1 MKFKIKS
8 YIFKILIFV
17 LVVIL
22 FSVFNIQCKSSF
34 YPPETSKINKYYTN
48 ESGKVSI
55 YDETIGQKVDIIT
68 VDQDGDSIENIEL
81 TYLSDGEKVL
91 IFAIDE
97 SGKYAPGMEV
107 RSYAELGVVAKSQEF
122 FFAKSLN
129 AEPVEVA
136 AVGVIIITLIS
147 VALLAESI
155 ISLSQSPPEIRDYGV
170 GYVDICISKDQLSD
184 IAGIL
189 LSFGGFF
196 VKIAGKIYAASSLA
210 TKTEL
215 LLMAADISQQM
226 GVKRIEHN
234 PWYIRFY
241 IDEISQYSISQISDP
256 VARVSCLLEIISKG
270 DGIPMIEV
278 IGDCTFEESVTPQT
292 ALPYDTVI
300 PFSTST
306 CLIMDTSGSMANEW
320 KGGIK
325 IESAIHGANK
335 MVDMIEQE
343 SVFSTIE
350 NTVSIV
356 SFSDYAYIDLYPG
369 SDYKLM
375 RSKLDELW
383 YTTDGQTNIEN
394 ALYSCL
400 EVFQDIKTNEYSPNN
415 PKKIAI
421 LLSDGMP
428 NMGEATKEG
437 LVNGPILELI
447 NNNIVLYAVG
457 FGNKDDLDEDLL
469 ETLAL
474 ASGGKY
480 YYATDVYNLS
490 KTYIRLRH
498 ESREGQILG
507 DIDGEISEG
516 ETVFIDPVIV
526 TPDMGDLNITL
537 QWPGSSL
544 DLLLKDPEGR
554 IVDYSYPNAS
564 INSTSNPIY
573 FIIEDPMP
581 GNWEVSVYGRI
592 VEEIR
597 TEFNIIYS
605 TSKERTEEPTNN
617 KIYLIIFL
625 LLFLVIISSVVVV
638 VIAKKKKRKFIIQIE
653 GKKVPVSGLLTLGRA
668 KSNTIYIPDRKA
680 SRNHAKID
688 KINQNFVISDLGSR
702 NGTYVNSAKV
712 KKTVLNP
719 GDTIKIGNTIILFLQ
734 EK

>member
-34 YPPETSKINKYYTN
+34 YPPKTSKINKYYTN

-107 RSYAELGVVAKSQEF
+107 RSYAELGAAVKSQEF

-136 AVGVIIITLIS
+136 AVGAIIITLIS

-189 LSFGGFF
+189 LSFGGVF

-210 TKTEL
+210 TKVEL
-215 LLMAADISQQM
+215 LLMAADVSQQV
-226 GVKRIEHN
+226 GVKRVKGG

-270 DGIPMIEV
+270 DGIPIIEV
-278 IGDCTFEESVTPQT
+278 IGDCTFEESSTPQT

-437 LVNGPILELI
+437 LVNGPMLELI
-447 NNNIVLYAVG
+447 KNNIVLYTVG

-469 ETLAL
+469 KTIAW
-474 ASGGKY
+474 ASGGNY

-490 KTYIRLRH
+490 KAYVRLRH
-498 ESREGQILG
+498 ESREGHIIE
-507 DIDGEISEG
+507 DISGVISQG
-516 ETVFIDPVIV
+516 ETKELGMIEV
-526 TPDMGDLNITL
+526 TPEMGDLNITL

-544 DLLLKDPEGR
+544 DLILKDPRGQ
-554 IVDYSYPNAS
+554 IVNSNYPNAS
-564 INSTSNPIY
+564 INTSSNPIY
-573 FIIEDPMP
+573 FIIENPIP
-581 GNWEVSVYGRI
+581 GNWDISIYGKI
-592 VEEIR
+592 VEDIN
-597 TEFNIIYS
+597 TEFDIICS
-605 TSKERTEEPTNN
+605 TSKERTEEPRNN
-617 KIYLIIFL
+617 KIYLLFFLFMFIASASSIII
-625 LLFLVIISSVVVV
+625 VIV
-638 VIAKKKKRKFIIQIE
+638 AKNKKRKFFLQVE
-653 GKKVPVSGLLTLGRA
+653 GRRVPVTSLITIGRS
-668 KSNTIYIPDRKA
+668 KSNTIYISDKKA
-680 SRNHAKID
+680 SRKHAMVERID
-688 KINQNFVISDLGSR
+688 KKFLIRDLNSK
-702 NGTYVNSAKV
+702 NGTYVNNV
-712 KKTVLNP
+712 KIMEMILNP
-719 GDTIKIGNTIILFLQ
+719 ADTIKIGKTYIYFLQ